1 MKNFLNGFGWR
12 VMCRL
17 AAFAGLILLFTSCI
31 EFEGQTLTYRY
42 DRENDL
48 LLCFQVY
55 ENIHHGASP
64 PKSKFQDE
72 NPSEEEKS
80 QLESV
85 IAGQRTFLFDN
96 WLLEYNR
103 EEHIELLE
111 KSKGDLAEAKPG
123 ERTAIQRFIKLNEDI
138 LDSVSVKN
146 GGFYLNDNNQ
156 LCGYQYVTVSN
167 ASKIIEGLNE
177 VWPTHLQ
184 KGLLARDGFDE
195 ADLKKLHNAIDEK
208 KWIQLDGNQFRVMVA
223 SEKPPSMECEDGS
236 PGCNIVDNFEIK
248 YEKPLMELVVGQKNQ
263 IISELQA
270 HPSSIVRS
278 NLIKHVKE
286 TYGIEENVP
295 IDKLRDAFL
304 KTGIIPE

>member
-1 MKNFLNGFGWR
+1 MINFLNAFGWR

-17 AAFAGLILLFTSCI
+17 AAFASLMLLFTSCI

-55 ENIHHGASP
+55 ENIHHGAGP
-64 PKSKFQDE
+64 PKSQFQDE

-85 IAGQRTFLFDN
+85 MAGQRTFLFDN
-96 WLLEYNR
+96 WLLEYDR

-111 KSKGDLAEAKPG
+111 KSRRDLAEAKPG

-138 LDSVSVKN
+138 LNSVSVKN
-146 GGFYLNDNNQ
+146 GGFYLNENNQ

-167 ASKIIEGLNE
+167 ASVIVEGLNE

-195 ADLKKLHNAIDEK
+195 TDLKKLHNAIDAE
-208 KWIQLDGNQFRVMVA
+208 KWIQLNGNQFRVMVA
-223 SEKPPSMECEDGS
+223 SEKPPSMECEDES

-248 YEKPLMELVVGQKNQ
+248 YEKPFTVIVVGRKNQ
-263 IISELQA
+263 IITELNA
-270 HPSSIVRS
+270 PPSSEVRL
-278 NLIKHVKE
+278 NLIKHVRD
-286 TYGIEENVP
+286 TYGIMENVP
-295 IDKLRDAFL
+295 IDSLRDGFL
-304 KTGIIPE
+304 KTGIIQE